1 MHTLY
6 YRKELTI
13 PYKMTLFML
22 NYGDLVIF
30 REPLT
35 NITQIKEKH
44 DAKFVY
50 ALTLC
55 ISNKRRN
62 AVTL

>member
-6 YRKELTI
+6 YRKELTN

-30 REPLT
+30 GEQLT

-44 DAKFVY
+44 NAKFAY
-50 ALTLC
+50 SST
-55 ISNKRRN
+55 
-62 AVTL
+62 